1 MALTV
6 RLNPKT
12 ERTLNTLAKQRRLS
26 RSDVV
31 REALA
36 RYEVGDDDSDAAARP
51 YDAWVDVIGVVSL
64 GARNSARN
72 AVRTTGEQFTTIVRQ
87 QARTRRAR

>member
-12 ERTLNTLAKQRRLS
+12 ERTLSTLARRERLS

-36 RYEVGDDDSDAAARP
+36 RYAAGHDEVRGAHP
-51 YDAWVDVIGVVSL
+51 YDGWVDVIGVVSL
-64 GARNSARN
+64 GAREAGQ
-72 AVRTTGEQFTTIVRQ
+72 TTGEQFGAIL
-87 QARTRRAR
+87 RTRGRARRAR

>member
-6 RLNPKT
+6 RLNPRT

-36 RYEVGDDDSDAAARP
+36 RYGADDDGGDAAARP
-51 YDAWVDVIGVVSL
+51 YDAWLDVIGVVSL
-64 GARNSARN
+64 GARNSA
-72 AVRTTGEQFTTIVRQ
+72 RTTGEQFTTIVRQ

>member
-6 RLNPKT
+6 RLNPRT

-36 RYEVGDDDSDAAARP
+36 RYEAGDGDGDAADRP
-51 YDAWVDVIGVVSL
+51 YDAWLDIIGVVSL
-64 GARNSARN
+64 GARNAGRSA
-72 AVRTTGEQFTTIVRQ
+72 ARTTGEQFTTIVRQ

>member
-12 ERTLNTLAKQRRLS
+12 ERTLNALARRERLS

-36 RYEVGDDDSDAAARP
+36 RYAADDADAARGSRP
-51 YDAWVDVIGVVSL
+51 YDAWADIIGVVSL
-64 GARNSARN
+64 GAREAGQ
-72 AVRTTGEQFTTIVRQ
+72 TTGEQFGAIL
-87 QARTRRAR
+87 RTRGRARRAR